1 MLDAE
6 PGGPVAPLPRS
17 SDPHNLVEAARM
29 SLGSQFWQL
38 HALAAHHPSASVRQ
52 SAAAV
57 AAMPAD
63 GSAHSLLVTP
73 LSTSVTPVTPI
84 TPLAARVERRS
95 QAKALIWSC
104 KLMAV
109 KHSG

>member
-6 PGGPVAPLPRS
+6 PGGPVPPLPRS
-17 SDPHNLVEAARM
+17 SDPHNLAEASRV

-38 HALAAHHPSASVRQ
+38 HALAKNHPSASVRQ

-63 GSAHSLLVTP
+63 GSAHTLLFHYLIFRP
-73 LSTSVTPVTPI
+73 SQ
-84 TPLAARVERRS
+84 VER
-95 QAKALIWSC
+95 WSADSEPNNRADARC
-104 KLMAV
+104 LLHTPYMD
-109 KHSG
+109 